1 MPETT
6 VTTKKKGLVRVGKDG
21 WPAPGESTLALQDVF
36 SRNPCNL
43 KVI

>member
-6 VTTKKKGLVRVGKDG
+6 VTKKKEVLVWVGRDG
-21 WPAPGESTLALQDVF
+21 WPAIGERTLALQDVF
-36 SRNPCNL
+36 SRNASHL